1 MLSEDINLN
10 QKFNRHV
17 PCLMIL
23 SLCCLLLTG
32 CWDRKE
38 LNQLAITSATAI
50 DWDGKVWTVSY
61 QVVIPQSIANP
72 NTGGS
77 PGQQAPVM
85 VFSTS
90 GSSIRGAVQ
99 QSSLEMPRSLF
110 FAHNRVIVIG
120 ENAAKEGISQLLDV
134 YLRNSDSR
142 ETVGLLITSGE
153 GRKILEQIVPLEKV
167 PGAAIKNMI
176 HNEDMNGSNFKQV
189 SIYQLMMGI
198 ASDAPY
204 TIVPE
209 IVISG
214 EGENNTIATLKKTFF
229 SNKLRLGR
237 SAVFKKDKLAGWF
250 TPHEEYGM
258 SWIRNTIKRT
268 TLYFGCTPG
277 SMDVKAAL
285 RVDRSTTKMKPIRT
299 TDGRL
304 IMHVDVNTVGTI
316 NENACSNDLTQP
328 KDLHAFEQVAGAE
341 ITRLMTESFQAAVK
355 KNLDVFH
362 FADTIHKH
370 DPTYWK
376 QIKPNWDEHFAQL
389 QFESHVKVKIA
400 RIGMSGKSF
409 TEMTKDSAE

>member
-1 MLSEDINLN
+1 MN
-10 QKFNRHV
+10 QKLNRYV
-17 PCLMIL
+17 CLMIL

-90 GSSIRGAVQ
+90 GGSIRGAVQ

-120 ENAAKEGISQLLDV
+120 EKAAKEGISQLLDV

-142 ETVGLLITSGE
+142 ETVGILVTTGE

-176 HNEDMNGSNFKQV
+176 HNEAKNGSNFQQV
-189 SIYQLMMGI
+189 SMYQMMMGI
-198 ASDAPY
+198 ASDAPF
-204 TIVPE
+204 TLVPE

-214 EGENNTIATLKKTFF
+214 EGENTTIATLKKTSFT
-229 SNKLRLGR
+229 NKLKLGR
-237 SAVFKKDKLAGWF
+237 MAVFKKDKLIGWF
-250 TPHEEYGM
+250 TAEQEYGI
-258 SWIRNTIKRT
+258 SWIRNTIHHT
-268 TLYFGCTPG
+268 TLFFGCTEG
-277 SMDVKAAL
+277 SKDIKAAL
-285 RVDRSTTKMKPIRT
+285 RIDQSKSKLKPIFSE
-299 TDGRL
+299 DGHL
-304 IMHVDVNTVGTI
+304 VMHVDVDTSGTL
-316 NENACSNDLTQP
+316 NENGCPNDPTQP
-328 KDLHAFEQVAGAE
+328 KDLHTMERIASAE
-341 ITRLMTESFQAAVK
+341 ITRLMTDAFQVAVK
-355 KNLDVFH
+355 NNLDIFH
-362 FADTIHKH
+362 FADVIHKH
-370 DPTYWK
+370 NPKVWK
-376 QIKPNWDEHFAQL
+376 QVKPDWEEHFAKL
-389 QFESHVKVKIA
+389 ELATNVKVKIT
-400 RIGMSGKSF
+400 RIGMSGKAF
-409 TEMTKDSAE
+409 KEMSKETGE